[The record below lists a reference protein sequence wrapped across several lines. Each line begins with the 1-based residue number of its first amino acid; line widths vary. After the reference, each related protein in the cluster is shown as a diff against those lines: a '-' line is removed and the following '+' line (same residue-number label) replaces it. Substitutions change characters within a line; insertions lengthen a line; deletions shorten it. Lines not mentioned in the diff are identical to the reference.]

1 MFQVNFPSGRKI
13 VPALI
18 VVDMQNGFVSKGGSY
33 DKLGMNTSNYRKIIP
48 KLKDLIE
55 FCRSKEIPIFY
66 TEAVK
71 EASGIDLLTKI
82 HNFLPKSRQERL
94 RFPICIRGT
103 WDGVTL
109 DKWKPKKNDHVVIKR
124 RDSAFQDTELRVWL
138 QSEGINFLVFTGI
151 DTSIC
156 VETSLREGFNIGYDV
171 ALISDATA
179 SGIKEH
185 YKTTLERVRDYYG
198 LVMSTERF
206 KKGINKLDKVRKS
219 KIDLRELSWDTF
231 LEEFNLLDPRE
242 FALARWESSLLD
254 FYTRCTH

>member
-33 DKLGMNTSNYRKIIP
+33 HKLGMNTSNYRKIIP
-48 KLKDLIE
+48 KLKNLIE

-109 DKWKPKKNDHVVIKR
+109 DKLKPKKNDHVVIKR

-138 QSEGINFLVFTGI
+138 QSEGINFLVFAGI

-185 YKTTLERVRDYYG
+185 YKTTLERVRD
-198 LVMSTERF
+198 
-206 KKGINKLDKVRKS
+206 
-219 KIDLRELSWDTF
+219 
-231 LEEFNLLDPRE
+231 
-242 FALARWESSLLD
+242 
-254 FYTRCTH
+254 

>member
-33 DKLGMNTSNYRKIIP
+33 HKLGMNTSNYRKIIP
-48 KLKDLIE
+48 KLKNLIE

-94 RFPICIRGT
+94 KFPICIRGT

-109 DKWKPKKNDHVVIKR
+109 DRLKPKKNDHVVIKR

-156 VETSLREGFNIGYDV
+156 VETSLREGFNMGYDV

-198 LVMSTERF
+198 LVMSIERF
-206 KKGINKLDKVRKS
+206 KKAINNLDKVRKS
-219 KIDLRELSWDTF
+219 KIDLRELSWDSF

-242 FALARWESSLLD
+242 FALAS
-254 FYTRCTH
+254 